1 MAAHVILRRRG
12 HSHGRFF
19 SLPKTKSVSFP
30 SPSTSPL
37 LCYGQPCSLPRFPC
51 SLSAT
56 RSSSA
61 FPAPAVVN
69 SHGRQQSGF
78 TGVLPQRKLP
88 RAVLTGACDGVT
100 ARTSSCRFFA
110 HDAGSLF
117 SSRSPRKEAFKASG
131 GGQTGGLIL
140 KGDGD
145 AVIHMSPA
153 AVKRLTEIWA
163 KRRDTETLSDAAASQ
178 TGSAAG
184 RVGAAECGSPV
195 SHSVYSGAN
204 RAVSVVGVPGQ
215 QDGGSTPQHEKTK
228 NAGFDAHVSAA
239 GQCQQRADRG
249 VRGSGDVTIPR
260 SETEQQQTV
269 EASSAAKGSTCRS
282 GGPPWLGLLVRVISG
297 GCSGYQY
304 CFNLVGRKELLEFR
318 QAGTHLFFRMAS
330 PHASLAIEGTGGLE
344 TVEGGDSSN
353 ELRENSWCVVVDK
366 CSVPLLENSVVDY
379 SDTLAAS
386 EFRIV
391 NNEQAE
397 NVCSCGHSFA
407 IKDDF

>member
-12 HSHGRFF
+12 HPHGWFF
-19 SLPKTKSVSFP
+19 FLPKTKSVSLS

-37 LCYGQPCSLPRFPC
+37 ICYGEPCSFPRFPC
-51 SLSAT
+51 SLFST

-61 FPAPAVVN
+61 FAASAVVH
-69 SHGRQQSGF
+69 SQGRQQSGF

-88 RAVLTGACDGVT
+88 RAVLTDKCDDVS

-117 SSRSPRKEAFKASG
+117 SFRSPREEAFKASG
-131 GGQTGGLIL
+131 GGQTGRLML

-163 KRRDTETLSDAAASQ
+163 KRRETEALADAAASQ

-184 RVGAAECGSPV
+184 RMGAIECDSPV
-195 SHSVYSGAN
+195 SHGVYSGAN
-204 RAVSVVGVPGQ
+204 RAASVVGVPGQ
-215 QDGGSTPQHEKTK
+215 QDGGSTPQHAKAK
-228 NAGFDAHVSAA
+228 NAIFDAHVSPTR
-239 GQCQQRADRG
+239 QCQQRADRG
-249 VRGSGDVTIPR
+249 GRGSGDATIPQ
-260 SETEQQQTV
+260 SETAQQQTV
-269 EASSAAKGSTCRS
+269 EVSSAAKGSTRSS
-282 GGPPWLGLLVRVISG
+282 GGAPRLGLLVRVISG

-330 PHASLAIEGTGGLE
+330 PHESLAIDGTGGLE
-344 TVEGGDSSN
+344 TVEGRDSSN
-353 ELRENSWCVVVDK
+353 ELRENGWCVVVDK